1 MNNDRVVYESLLRL
15 AKRLELGD
23 TELPPICTWIRLDTG
38 LPGGYV
44 QAVLYPHFRSWP
56 KFSGNDAYPVTT
68 KEHRN
73 PVGAFHN
80 ALLIKR
86 DAFWNINTQYGAN
99 RRELLTHVIHHL
111 LLKIH
116 ADEDARANIQINL

>member
-1 MNNDRVVYESLLRL
+1 MSNDRRVYESLLRL
-15 AKRLELGD
+15 AKQLELGD
-23 TELPPICTWIRLDTG
+23 TELPAICKWIRFDTG

-44 QAVLYPHFRSWP
+44 QAVLYPHFKSWP

-73 PVGAFHN
+73 PVGAFHD

-99 RRELLTHVIHHL
+99 RRELLIHLIHHL